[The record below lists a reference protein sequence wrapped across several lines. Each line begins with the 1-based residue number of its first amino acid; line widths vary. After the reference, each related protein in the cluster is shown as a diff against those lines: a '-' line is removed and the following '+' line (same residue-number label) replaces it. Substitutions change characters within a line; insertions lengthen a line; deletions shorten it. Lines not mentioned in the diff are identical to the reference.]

1 MAVGD
6 FDRYYGVNPI
16 EAWSQNRW
24 SAVDPAIALEFRKKA
39 LFGPLIDWVALEQLA
54 AGTGTSNPTEIT
66 TGREAL
72 PGHTNHNPIATRA
85 KYVNPDYVDSRERKL
100 RSRYRYGGKIQ
111 LESYDRL
118 VNMWRQGGTQ
128 GFIDG
133 ILQTHLSN
141 SIVGTT
147 EKIARDSLLTMGN
160 IRTYAGGATN
170 LAGLSATS
178 DFVLDEKMLRDTK
191 LKLSVRSKWA
201 FQNFGDYAN
210 PMPGSNLY
218 LVITTP
224 GVFHAMFDNL
234 NSEYVQR
241 LTALGNQSIMNLDMI
256 VYEGFLFMQS
266 WDAALFNMGPISKQ
280 VSILESITA
289 GDGAPDPEN
298 DDPIDNLWYV
308 GQASPG
314 IKHYVQCS
322 DFSPGDF
329 APGDFVSLHTS
340 RTNSWGVTDGVDVTD
355 GYTETFEVQTV
366 DAVNNRLTFR
376 TPVMT
381 DYAQQYS
388 HTTLGG
394 ASAAGA
400 GFGFVTKGVH
410 VQPAYIFG
418 ARGGLRFAMRKG
430 VQIYN
435 PPAIDDF
442 QTTTRVS
449 WDMFGEMNRW
459 NTDLW
464 EVHMGVGSWGNRG
477 TVGFGG

>member
-6 FDRYYGVNPI
+6 FDRYYSLNPI
-16 EAWSQNRW
+16 EAWDRNRW
-24 SAVDPAIALEFRKKA
+24 SAVDPAIAVAFRQQS
-39 LFGPLIDWVALEQLA
+39 LFTPLIDWVSLDSLA
-54 AGTGTSNPTEIT
+54 AGTGTTNPTEIT

-72 PGHTNHNPIATRA
+72 PGHVNHNPIATRA
-85 KYVNPDYVDSRERKL
+85 KYITPDYVDSRERKL

-111 LESYDRL
+111 LESYDQL
-118 VNMWRQGGTQ
+118 VNMWRNGGTQ

-133 ILQTHLSN
+133 ILRTHLNN

-147 EKIARDSLLTMGN
+147 EKIARDSLLTMGT
-160 IRTYAGGATN
+160 IKTYAGGATN

-178 DFVLDEKMLRDTK
+178 DFVLDPKELRDVK

-210 PMPGSNLY
+210 PIPGSNLY

-224 GVFHAMFDNL
+224 GVFHAMFSNL

-256 VYEGFLFMQS
+256 QYEGFLFMQS
-266 WDAALFNMGPISKQ
+266 WDAALFNMGPITKQ
-280 VSILESITA
+280 VGIIEPITA
-289 GDGAPDPEN
+289 GDGAPDPDSTAI
-298 DDPIDNLWYV
+298 DDLWYV
-308 GQASPG
+308 GQSSAN
-314 IKHYVQCS
+314 IKHYLQCS
-322 DFSPGDF
+322 DFGASDF
-329 APGDFVSLHTS
+329 AAGDFVTLHTA
-340 RTNSWGVTDGVDVTD
+340 RTSAYGVTDGVDVTD
-355 GYTETFEVQTV
+355 GYTETFEVQSF
-366 DAVNNRLTFR
+366 DHSLNRIVLR

-381 DYAQQYS
+381 DYTQQYA

-394 ASAAGA
+394 AGA
-400 GFGFVTKGVH
+400 VGTAFAYLTKALH

-418 ARGGLRFAMRKG
+418 ARGGLRFAMRKP
-430 VQIYN
+430 VEIYN

-442 QTTTRVS
+442 QSTTRVS
-449 WDMFGEMNRW
+449 WDMHGEMNRW

-464 EVHMGVGSWGNRG
+464 EVHMSVGSWGNRG
-477 TVGFGG
+477 AVALG

>member
-1 MAVGD
+1 LV
-6 FDRYYGVNPI
+6 
-16 EAWSQNRW
+16 
-24 SAVDPAIALEFRKKA
+24 
-39 LFGPLIDWVALEQLA
+39 DWVALESLA
-54 AGTGTSNPTEIT
+54 AGTGVTNPTEIT

-72 PGHTNHNPIATRA
+72 PGHVNHNPIDNRA

-111 LESYDRL
+111 LESYDQL
-118 VNMWRQGGTQ
+118 VNMWRAGGTQ

-133 ILQTHLSN
+133 ILRTHLSN
-141 SIVGTT
+141 SIVGTA
-147 EKIARDSLLTMGN
+147 EKIARDSLLTMGT
-160 IRTYAGGATN
+160 IRTYAGGASN
-170 LAGLSATS
+170 LSGISATS
-178 DFVLDEKMLRDTK
+178 DYTLDEKVLRDVK

-210 PMPGSNLY
+210 PIPGSNLY

-256 VYEGFLFMQS
+256 AYEGFLFMQS
-266 WDAALFNMGPISKQ
+266 WDAALFNMGPITKQ
-280 VSILESITA
+280 VAVTEPINA
-289 GDGAPDPEN
+289 GDGAPDPDN
-298 DDPIDNLWYV
+298 DDPIDNTWYV
-308 GQASPG
+308 GQASSG

-322 DFSPGDF
+322 DFADGNF
-329 APGDFVSLHTS
+329 AVGDFVTLHTS
-340 RTNSWGVTDGVDVTD
+340 RTASWGVTDGVDVTD
-355 GYTETFEVQTV
+355 GYTEVFEV
-366 DAVNNRLTFR
+366 ASVNHSINRLTFR

-381 DYAQQYS
+381 DYVQQYNY
-388 HTTLGG
+388 TTL
-394 ASAAGA
+394 AGA
-400 GFGFVTKGVH
+400 GSVGTGFGFITKGIH
-410 VQPAYIFG
+410 IQPSYIFG
-418 ARGGLRFAMRKG
+418 ARGGLRFAMRRG
-430 VQIYN
+430 VQIHN

-477 TVGFGG
+477 TVGLGG

>member
-6 FDRYYGVNPI
+6 FDRYYSVNPI

-24 SAVDPAIALEFRKKA
+24 SAVDPAIAVAFRQKS
-39 LFGPLIDWVALEQLA
+39 LFTPLVDWVALESLA
-54 AGTGTSNPTEIT
+54 AGTGTTNPTEIT

-72 PGHTNHNPIATRA
+72 PGHTNHNPIGTRA
-85 KYVNPDYVDSRERKL
+85 KYINPDYVDSRERKL
-100 RSRYRYGGKIQ
+100 LSRLRYGGKIQ

-118 VNMWRQGGTQ
+118 VNMWRSGGTQ

-141 SIVGTT
+141 SIVGTA
-147 EKIARDSLLTMGN
+147 EKIARDSLLTMGT
-160 IRTYAGGATN
+160 IRSYAGGASSV
-170 LAGLSATS
+170 AGLSATT
-178 DFVLDEKMLRDTK
+178 DFTFDEKILRDIK
-191 LKLSVRSKWA
+191 LKMSVRSKWA

-210 PMPGSNLY
+210 PIPGTNMY

-224 GVFHAMFDNL
+224 GVFHSLFSNM

-241 LTALGNQSIMNLDMI
+241 LTGLGNQSIMNLDM
-256 VYEGFLFMQS
+256 VAYEGFVFMQS
-266 WDAALFNMGPISKQ
+266 WDAALFNMGPITKQ
-280 VSILESITA
+280 VAITEPINA
-289 GDGAPDPEN
+289 GDGAPDP
-298 DDPIDNLWYV
+298 DTTSIDSTWYV
-308 GQASPG
+308 GQSSAG

-322 DFSPGDF
+322 DFADSVF
-329 APGDFVSLHTS
+329 YPGDFVTLHTS
-340 RTNSWGVTDGVDVTD
+340 RTNAWGVTDGVDVTD
-355 GYTETFEVQTV
+355 GYTEVFEIATV
-366 DAVNNRLTFR
+366 DHAANKITFR

-381 DYAQQYS
+381 DYTTQYS

-394 ASAAGA
+394 AGA
-400 GFGFVTKGVH
+400 VGTAFAFLTKGLH
-410 VQPAYIFG
+410 VQPSYVFG

-459 NTDLW
+459 NPDLW
-464 EVHMGVGSWGNRG
+464 EVHMAVGSWGNRG
-477 TVGFGG
+477 DVALG